1 MIIKRGGKLDTIRK
15 NIVGLHANRLIE
27 MDTEFTENTG
37 KRERYKKEDDD
48 VAIWYE
54 QKLDTRYALI

>member
-1 MIIKRGGKLDTIRK
+1 MDTIRK